1 MLPVP
6 LGMLSVGVAIICNPL
21 QKLSALT
28 YPGFTLQYIELRN
41 LQGVRLCILGP
52 PLYVC
57 ISHMCISEEQ

>member
-1 MLPVP
+1 VLPVP

-52 PLYVC
+52 PPLC
-57 ISHMCISEEQ
+57 LH